1 MNLEQLESN
10 AKKMATK
17 GKGLLAADES
27 TGTIKKRLDTINT
40 ESSELNRRK
49 YRDMLFTA
57 KGMEDFISG
66 VIMYDETI
74 RQSTINDEIPF
85 SKLLSDLGVLPGIKV
100 DMGAKPLSCFDG
112 EFITE
117 GLDGLRERLAEYY
130 LSLIHI

>member
-1 MNLEQLESN
+1 MNLEQLELN

-49 YRDMLFTA
+49 YRDMLF
-57 KGMEDFISG
+57 
-66 VIMYDETI
+66 
-74 RQSTINDEIPF
+74 
-85 SKLLSDLGVLPGIKV
+85 
-100 DMGAKPLSCFDG
+100 
-112 EFITE
+112 
-117 GLDGLRERLAEYY
+117 